1 MARSERS
8 RRRALRAG
16 QLDQL
21 RLRVYGDKGSIEM
34 IYDTGKSTLRACLG
48 EDTNTATWR
57 DVPFDPVET
66 NYQRFVSAVRNGKT
80 LEPSFRR
87 AANIQRVLD
96 KAMLSDLERNEQ
108 AVA

>member
-1 MARSERS
+1 
-8 RRRALRAG
+8 
-16 QLDQL
+16 
-21 RLRVYGDKGSIEM
+21 
-34 IYDTGKSTLRACLG
+34 
-48 EDTNTATWR
+48 
-57 DVPFDPVET
+57 VPFDSVET